1 MKTNKKREIRRD
13 DIFDTQNNKKKIT
26 KMNKGE
32 IIFGKEKDGFRT

>member
-1 MKTNKKREIRRD
+1 MISLIPKIT
-13 DIFDTQNNKKKIT
+13 KKKIT